1 MDGADYEKVE
11 AGKLTKGSLVMMGD
25 KPCKVTNTSK
35 AKPGKHG
42 SAKAIIT
49 AVGILDDK
57 KVEKSFGTADLL
69 DAPIVKR
76 TEYPLLGIEDDFLQ
90 LQEES
95 GDLKENVTFSDQDS
109 MKEVNEQ
116 IKKFIED
123 DVPCLVTVLR
133 CTGHEIPC
141 SVREDK
147 TEI

>member
-1 MDGADYEKVE
+1 MEGGDTEKVE
-11 AGKLTKGSLVMMGD
+11 AGKLTKGSLVMIND
-25 KPCKVTNTSK
+25 KPCKVVKTSK

-95 GDLKENVTFSDQDS
+95 GDLKENVTFSAQDS

-123 DVPCLVTVLR
+123 DVPCLVTVLK
-133 CTGHEIPC
+133 CCGEEIPC

>member
-1 MDGADYEKVE
+1 MEGGGDTEKVE
-11 AGKLTKGSLVMMGD
+11 AGKLTKGSLVIIND
-25 KPCKVTNTSK
+25 KPCKVQKTSK

-57 KVEKSFGTADLL
+57 KVEQSFGTSDLL

-76 TEYPLLGIEDDFLQ
+76 IEYPCLGIEDDFLQ

-95 GDLKENVTFSDQDS
+95 GELKENVTFSTQES
-109 MKEVNEQ
+109 LKEVNEQ
-116 IKKFIED
+116 IRRFNDEE
-123 DVPCLVTVLR
+123 VPILVTVMK
-133 CTGHEIPC
+133 CMGQEIPV

-147 TEI
+147 D